1 MIIIGNRSGVCGQCR
16 VQIYIRKANSVYN
29 AMSTPEWH
37 QNNGFP
43 EFDNS
48 FHCVREVICYIYFE
62 KCCFLSDV
70 TCLLR
75 RFQQKWKP
83 ICLNESGL
91 ANKRDCGGAF
101 SLGQFDIMSSS
112 NNSHFFSR
120 MPSSFLTGFWMT
132 TFWITCES
140 HTTNGF
146 LITLKI
152 TISTG

>member
-1 MIIIGNRSGVCGQCR
+1 MIIIWNRSGVCGQCR

-29 AMSTPEWH
+29 AISTLEWH

-48 FHCVREVICYIYFE
+48 FQCLRSYLLHLFWRELLFSGI
-62 KCCFLSDV
+62 

-75 RFQQKWKP
+75 IFQQKWKP
-83 ICLNESGL
+83 ICLNESRL
-91 ANKRDCGGAF
+91 ANKRCGGAF
-101 SLGQFDIMSSS
+101 SLGQFDIISSS

-120 MPSSFLTGFWMT
+120 IPSSFLTGFWMT
-132 TFWITCES
+132 SLWITCES
-140 HTTNGF
+140 HNTNGF

-152 TISTG
+152 TISTR